1 MVTVSLIASLVGVGV
16 LVLSGVIL
24 IYRYFKYGE
33 KRRRKVSELETPRLQ
48 SDDACE
54 EQDTCS
60 SVRRED

>member
-16 LVLSGVIL
+16 LVSSGVIL

-48 SDDACE
+48 PHDACE
-54 EQDTCS
+54 DHDTCS
-60 SVRRED
+60 SVRRDD